1 MAEQLMSD
9 VLEMQ
14 EEENPLEPIEID
26 PVLLMTDKQ
35 IKAEVD
41 KLPPFQ
47 KALFEDVKKF
57 AEDREAEEG
66 ICEPVD
72 TLMQTLI
79 KTHYPP
85 IPTEV
90 VKAVV
95 KSEIEEQQESSSTI
109 TSEKALVTAIFPS
122 TDPVILNYNLKGKSA
137 ERTDEDYISIGDE
150 SDVEELD
157 SIEIAQIWK
166 DMAKLKRKEAELYDK
181 LVAAAPTMTQSD
193 LLYSVE
199 KTPRPTSQL
208 PECVEEMYERI
219 GDPHKFR
226 VALAA
231 GEHLVNIYKHN
242 RDDVKIKSI
251 DATAHR
257 FEVRRKDVYELLRG
271 EKYLKPK
278 KREMIPVEEE
288 TSTKKLKT
296 EIPKSA
302 RRVVTTLL
310 SPPSAEDQAAA
321 GTSSE

>member
-1 MAEQLMSD
+1 MSD

-14 EEENPLEPIEID
+14 EEENPLELIEID

-35 IKAEVD
+35 IKAGVD

-79 KTHYPP
+79 KTRYPP

-90 VKAVV
+90 VKALV
-95 KSEIEEQQESSSTI
+95 KSEVEEQQESSPTI

-122 TDPVILNYNLKGKSA
+122 IDPVVLNYNLKGKSA
-137 ERTDEDYISIGDE
+137 ERTDEDYISIGGK
-150 SDVEELD
+150 SDVDELD
-157 SIEIAQIWK
+157 STEIAQIWK
-166 DMAKLKRKEAELYDK
+166 DMAKLKRKEADLYDK

-208 PECVEEMYERI
+208 LNV
-219 GDPHKFR
+219 
-226 VALAA
+226 
-231 GEHLVNIYKHN
+231 
-242 RDDVKIKSI
+242 
-251 DATAHR
+251 
-257 FEVRRKDVYELLRG
+257 
-271 EKYLKPK
+271 
-278 KREMIPVEEE
+278 
-288 TSTKKLKT
+288 
-296 EIPKSA
+296 
-302 RRVVTTLL
+302 
-310 SPPSAEDQAAA
+310 
-321 GTSSE
+321 